1 MKTLNYVQLK
11 IKCIFHRGMRIYF
24 ISRKTSN
31 LKHTDV
37 EKKRVHIYIYIGVV
51 LRKNLTILI
60 EKRRVD
66 LILKVRF

>member
-37 EKKRVHIYIYIGVV
+37 EKKRVHIYIGVV

-60 EKRRVD
+60 DKRGAN
-66 LILKVRF
+66 LILKARLQ